1 MGAWRPFFVK
11 ADLHHR
17 LVKHARVSEEGMA
30 TGVHD
35 KERALFRE
43 VARKVETGL
52 PGVEVL
58 ALELSGRERFTVFVD
73 HPAGVDHAL
82 CERVTN
88 VLRPYLD
95 EYSVEVSSPGFER
108 PLRTRAHFERALGR
122 QVRMKTDARRLRGE
136 VVAAG
141 ERSLRIQPG
150 SGDPLDVRYD
160 EIVRANLID
169 EGRA

>member
-1 MGAWRPFFVK
+1 
-11 ADLHHR
+11 
-17 LVKHARVSEEGMA
+17 MA

-43 VARKVETGL
+43 VAQKVESEL
-52 PGVEVL
+52 PSVDVL
-58 ALELSGRERFTVFVD
+58 ALELTGRERFTVYVD
-73 HPAGVDHAL
+73 HAAGVDHAL

-122 QVRMKTDARRLRGE
+122 RVRVKTAERRLRGE

-141 ERSLRIQPG
+141 ERSLRLQPG
-150 SGDPLDVRYD
+150 TGEPVDIRYD
-160 EIVRANLID
+160 EIVRANLIE
-169 EGRA
+169 EGGPMSVQPEVGQ